1 MTNHNQLKHSSHLSP
16 AGSPHSNIIQN
27 AKAGPKA
34 GSRALIAGLDI
45 LEFLVKCPTPPSQ
58 SAISAAL
65 NIPLTTVFRSL
76 AVLEE
81 RGYVARTG
89 DQGLYE
95 RTGKLCELQSTAPS
109 HQRLLTL
116 AKPVMQSLCAD
127 ISQSCNL
134 TVPSLPDMLVAAQCE
149 SPGPCGINVPLG
161 FRFDIPASAP
171 GLAFA
176 AFTKNSDPARWPAE
190 ISSIIDAH
198 EWSTLKT
205 AIHRAAEAG
214 FAQVENPYLPEVIDL
229 SCPIFEKGQFVA
241 ALTVPYIKTAGS
253 TNLTWCL
260 AALQQAAE
268 ALNESLHG
276 DALVA

>member
-16 AGSPHSNIIQN
+16 AGGPHPNPVQN
-27 AKAGPKA
+27 AKA
-34 GSRALIAGLDI
+34 GSRALVTGLDI
-45 LEFLVKCPTPPSQ
+45 LEFLATCPTPPAQ

-65 NIPLTTVFRSL
+65 NIPLSTVFRSL

-81 RGYVARTG
+81 RGYIARIG
-89 DQGLYE
+89 NQDLYK
-95 RTGKLCELQSTAPS
+95 RTEKLCELQSTAPT

-116 AKPVMQSLCAD
+116 AKPIMQSLCIS

-134 TVPSLPDMLVAAQCE
+134 AVPSLPDMLVAAQYE

-161 FRFDIPASAP
+161 FRYDIPASAP

-190 ISSIIDAH
+190 ISSVVDAH
-198 EWSTLKT
+198 EWSTLKK

-229 SCPIFEKGQFVA
+229 SCPIIERGQFVA

-268 ALNESLHG
+268 ELNESLHG